1 MLAKIASEQDK
12 PNGQTSIPFDR
23 DKILE
28 FMGDMALRDV
38 PGIGSVMEQT
48 LNGLGVEKVKNIEG
62 HLAEIYVSFSEV
74 FFEFIAK
81 AS

>member
-1 MLAKIASEQDK
+1 
-12 PNGQTSIPFDR
+12 
-23 DKILE
+23 
-28 FMGDMALRDV
+28 MGDMALRDV